1 MPEVGP
7 AKATAGRPEG
17 RWRRVIAGS
26 SHDTLEA
33 MSMRRAI
40 CAIQRRCSS
49 GLLLALFLLM
59 QSMPLFAMWSG
70 PSLKGM
76 ECCRRSASGHSC
88 CKRQSMGTV
97 IKPTN
102 VCSGSSCC
110 VSPSI
115 SVSVRF
121 AMAMPP
127 IVALPVAVVL
137 HPVDAPEPRTAPTP
151 GYSPIRFQRPPPV
164 A

>member
-1 MPEVGP
+1 
-7 AKATAGRPEG
+7 
-17 RWRRVIAGS
+17 
-26 SHDTLEA
+26 
-33 MSMRRAI
+33 MRRAI
-40 CAIQRRCSS
+40 REIQRRCSS

-59 QSMPLFAMWSG
+59 QSMPMVAMWSG

-76 ECCRRSASGHSC
+76 ECCRRSANGHSC

-97 IKPTN
+97 VKPTN
-102 VCSGSSCC
+102 DCGGSACR
-110 VSPSI
+110 VTPSI

-121 AMAMPP
+121 SVVLPP
-127 IVALPVAVVL
+127 IVVLPVAVVL
-137 HPVDAPEPRTAPTP
+137 HPVEAPEPRTAPTP

>member
-1 MPEVGP
+1 MLLRQ
-7 AKATAGRPEG
+7 A
-17 RWRRVIAGS
+17 I
-26 SHDTLEA
+26 
-33 MSMRRAI
+33 RAI
-40 CAIQRRCSS
+40 RRRCSS

-59 QSMPLFAMWSG
+59 QSMPMVAMWSG
-70 PSLKGM
+70 PSMKGM
-76 ECCRRSASGHSC
+76 ECCRRATNGHSC

-102 VCSGSSCC
+102 DCGGSSCC
-110 VSPSI
+110 VTPSV

-121 AMAMPP
+121 SIARPS
-127 IVALPVAVVL
+127 IVSLSEVVVP
-137 HPVDAPEPRTAPTP
+137 HPVKAAEPRTAPTP